1 MLQELTIKEVITF
14 GDEGGMASIGL
25 LQKYTKEVITLS
37 YLWTV
42 LS

>member
-14 GDEGGMASIGL
+14 GDEGEMASIGL

-37 YLWTV
+37 YLWTI